1 MVSHDACPPVTGSSQ
16 NFWYHFLVPF
26 CNIQVPSLDRK
37 RPKETP
43 QRTTMNEDDASSS
56 DDDDDFL
63 EYLLENDEDDKD
75 DLELFRLILQHRRA
89 ARRSAARRRARRT
102 KPRQSFFVRNRI
114 EWESHVQKL
123 LAEGPLAFSRMYRM
137 DYNSFVKLCA
147 MVEPF
152 MERDIE
158 KAQARW
164 GGRFVIA
171 TEIALHCLLRYLA
184 GGSYLDIRLSAGISV
199 PSFYRIVHVC
209 INAIVKCEDL
219 SFSFPSTD
227 DELQEIADGFRAL
240 STKEVINGCVGCLD
254 GLLLKVRTPSSKE
267 TGNVKSFFSGHYQT
281 YGINVQAAC
290 DSKCRFISICIAA
303 PGGCNDIAAFRRT
316 PLHELVQQ
324 LPMGKYVIGDN
335 AYCCSEHLL
344 TPFSG
349 KYKT

>member
-1 MVSHDACPPVTGSSQ
+1 
-16 NFWYHFLVPF
+16 
-26 CNIQVPSLDRK
+26 
-37 RPKETP
+37 
-43 QRTTMNEDDASSS
+43 
-56 DDDDDFL
+56 
-63 EYLLENDEDDKD
+63 
-75 DLELFRLILQHRRA
+75 
-89 ARRSAARRRARRT
+89 
-102 KPRQSFFVRNRI
+102 
-114 EWESHVQKL
+114 
-123 LAEGPLAFSRMYRM
+123 
-137 DYNSFVKLCA
+137 

-164 GGRFVIA
+164 GGRLVIA

-267 TGNVKSFFSGHYQT
+267 TGNVKSFSP
-281 YGINVQAAC
+281 GITKPTASMSKPLVIQNV
-290 DSKCRFISICIAA
+290 DSS
-303 PGGCNDIAAFRRT
+303 AFALQ
-316 PLHELVQQ
+316 PLEDA
-324 LPMGKYVIGDN
+324 M
-335 AYCCSEHLL
+335 
-344 TPFSG
+344 T
-349 KYKT
+349 